1 MAPVRLI
8 LSKQKKETGKLASRF
23 WGDPDLPEGFPYPS
37 YTDSDGDLCEYQFIC
52 QINLKELHQHDRL
65 SRLPEKGLLSFFAK
79 IDHYLGYYESDDYIG
94 GSISSPEDVK
104 VLFFPD
110 ADADSDAE
118 RDIITKSDTDTDT
131 DTDTEAN
138 TGNRKFK
145 RQILIDE
152 EGQRVNPEELHIR
165 FSGTH
170 ETTEVSESLDEH
182 ALFAE
187 PTHREWETWDHPY
200 EDWEILLQID
210 SFDGKD
216 FHLNFMDCGVFDFLI
231 SPEDLAASDFNKVR
245 AIVLST

>member
-1 MAPVRLI
+1 MAPIRLI
-8 LSKQKKETGKLASRF
+8 LSKQKKATGKLASRF

-52 QINLKELHQHDRL
+52 QINLKELHPHDRL

-110 ADADSDAE
+110 AES
-118 RDIITKSDTDTDT
+118 

-138 TGNRKFK
+138 TGNSRFK
-145 RQILIDE
+145 KQILIDE
-152 EGQRVNPEELHIR
+152 EGLRVNPEELHIR
-165 FSGTH
+165 FSGTP
-170 ETTEVSESLDEH
+170 ETTEVPESLDEH

-216 FHLNFMDCGVFDFLI
+216 FHLNFMDCGVLDFLI